1 MSPPPKISR
10 RALTLGGIA
19 AAGAA
24 AVAGAVYEVPRYF
37 KRRARGHYADLVNR
51 LDDPE
56 QAAILGKAVDRAPGD
71 AGQSFVEEAASDLK
85 KRLSNENLSRL
96 MLDDATDIRR
106 MVEADGWVIPL
117 ALAELCVLAAQ
128 SV

>member
-10 RALTLGGIA
+10 RTLTLGGIA
-19 AAGAA
+19 AACAA
-24 AVAGAVYEVPRYF
+24 MIAGAVYEVPRLF
-37 KRRARGHYADLVNR
+37 KHRARGHYADLVNR

-56 QAAILGKAVDRAPGD
+56 QAAIVGKAVDRASGD
-71 AGQSFVEEAASDLK
+71 AGPSFEEEAAGDLK
-85 KRLSNENLSRL
+85 NRLAKQSLSQL
-96 MLDDATDIRR
+96 IQDDSTDIRR

-117 ALAELCVLAAQ
+117 ALAEICVLAAE